1 MDQLNK
7 HTKILNDLR
16 QSLARLEEAVAA
28 PHTQL
33 NQDATIKR
41 FEFTF
46 ELYWKLMKAIVEFQ
60 GENCASPRFCIRK
73 AADLGII
80 DQPEK
85 WLEFLDERN
94 ALAHAYKSEHA
105 VSTYQ
110 KVVKE
115 FPQLVKKFIAS
126 AEIIEAGGKDS

>member
-1 MDQLNK
+1 MEQLNK
-7 HTKILNDLR
+7 HKKILNDLR
-16 QSLARLEEAVAA
+16 QGLARLREAVSA

-46 ELYWKLMKAIVEFQ
+46 ELCWKLMKALVEFQ
-60 GENCASPRFCIRK
+60 GETCASPRFCIRK

-94 ALAHAYKSEHA
+94 LLAHTYKSEHA
-105 VSTYQ
+105 ISTYK
-110 KVVKE
+110 KVIKE
-115 FPQLVKKFIAS
+115 FPQLVEQFIYAV
-126 AEIIEAGGKDS
+126 KPK

>member
-7 HTKILNDLR
+7 QTKILNDLR
-16 QSLARLEEAVAA
+16 QSSTRLKEAVSA

-33 NQDATIKR
+33 NQDATIQR

-46 ELYWKLMKAIVEFQ
+46 ELCWKLMKALVEFQ
-60 GENCASPRFCIRK
+60 GETCASPRFCIRK
-73 AADLGII
+73 AADLGIN

-94 ALAHAYKSEHA
+94 SLAHTYKSEQA
-105 VSTYQ
+105 AAIYQ
-110 KVVKE
+110 KVIAE
-115 FPQLVKKFIAS
+115 FPQLVDQLISS
-126 AEIIEAGGKDS
+126 AETING